1 MPRFRIEELNYQ
13 QLEGFNRDKT
23 LFILAVSPLEEHGPH
38 LPLGV
43 DLFNA
48 EFFSDQLSERFL
60 QKYPDWNIVKMPSIA
75 AGSFAFDA
83 PGSIIVQPRTIKN
96 LLIDSLSSL
105 AKYKFQ
111 YFIIS
116 NAHGGPTHIVAL
128 EEAARTVS
136 RRFGVRAISFTGHLV
151 WEFLQG
157 NYWPEIKKELHLT
170 EEEGNALKQD
180 AHAGQWETS
189 MMLMLRPELVH
200 PSYKNLNP
208 FAAKLYERILHNYP
222 LKKGEKLGYV
232 GHPARAN
239 EHLAEV
245 SSQFLMDKAFQMVEE
260 HLLGTAPPAASMFY
274 RITLFRTN
282 FMRYLLLIIGIAILA
297 VLAFLV
303 LD

>member
-1 MPRFRIEELNYQ
+1 MPRFRIEELKFPE
-13 QLEGFNRDKT
+13 LEQFNRDKT
-23 LFILAVSPLEEHGPH
+23 LFILSVSPLEEHGPH

-48 EFFSDQLSERFL
+48 EFFADEISSRFL
-60 QKYPDWNIVKMPSIA
+60 QKYSDWNLVRMPSIV

-83 PGSIIVQPRTIKN
+83 PGTIVVQPKTIKN

-105 AKYKFQ
+105 AKYGFR
-111 YFIIS
+111 YYILS

-136 RRFGVRAISFTGHLV
+136 KRFDARAISFTGHLV

-157 NYWPEIKKELHLT
+157 RYWPEMKQQLNLT
-170 EEEGNALKQD
+170 EEESQALKED

-189 MMLMLRPELVH
+189 MMLMLHPHLVD

-208 FAAKLYERILHNYP
+208 FTAKLYERLLHNYP

-232 GHPARAN
+232 GHPSHAN
-239 EHLAEV
+239 ERLAQI
-245 SSQFLMDKAFQMVEE
+245 SSQFLMEKAFQMIEN
-260 HLLGTAPPAASMFY
+260 HLFAESSPPASMFY
-274 RITLFRTN
+274 KIPIFRTN
-282 FMRYLLLIIGIAILA
+282 FVRYLLWIAA
-297 VLAFLV
+297 ATVLAGLLV
-303 LD
+303 FAFK